1 MNLPTSLRQ
10 LRVSDVMWTCQVFLS
25 RWRCRLTYAL
35 AAPVVYRNWWAL
47 TLSMLGTP
55 IVLELRCGLRFHIRP
70 GSGDLGVVNEAF
82 ILNPYLG
89 GGYIDVPDH
98 AVVMDIG
105 ANIGD
110 FSLQVA
116 QRCPTGR
123 VIAVE
128 PLSEHARI
136 LKGHIAMNAYRH
148 VTCVQSAVGAEE
160 GMTGITVDGAQS
172 RQYSVSGRM
181 ESVRQTTLSRLM
193 DEHEL
198 AHVDLLK
205 LDCEGAEWDILPAA
219 ENALPRVRQICMEYH
234 CERGW
239 TPERLAGWLRD
250 RGYRVW
256 HTSGRWNG
264 LLWAVR

>member
-47 TLSMLGTP
+47 ALSMLGTP

-89 GGYIDVPDH
+89 GGHIDVPDH
-98 AVVMDIG
+98 GVVMDIG

-128 PLSEHARI
+128 PLPSR
-136 LKGHIAMNAYRH
+136 
-148 VTCVQSAVGAEE
+148 SA
-160 GMTGITVDGAQS
+160 
-172 RQYSVSGRM
+172 
-181 ESVRQTTLSRLM
+181 
-193 DEHEL
+193 
-198 AHVDLLK
+198 AHVAG
-205 LDCEGAEWDILPAA
+205 CISQAA
-219 ENALPRVRQICMEYH
+219 DPVRDSRTLASTAALSP
-234 CERGW
+234 
-239 TPERLAGWLRD
+239 LAG
-250 RGYRVW
+250 YRIEQ
-256 HTSGRWNG
+256 
-264 LLWAVR
+264 AA